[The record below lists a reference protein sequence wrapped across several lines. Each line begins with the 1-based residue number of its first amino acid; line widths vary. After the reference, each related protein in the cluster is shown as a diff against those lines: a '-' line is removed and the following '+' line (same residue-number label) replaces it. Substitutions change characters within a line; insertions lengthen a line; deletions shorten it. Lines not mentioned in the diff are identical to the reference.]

1 MCCGR
6 LFDPNHIFCN
16 TILSLTIFLFSISID
31 ACEQPAIIFPAQHAD
46 IFSPK
51 PVISWL
57 PVNGAINYEV
67 NMQSR
72 IPEGEVIAQ
81 FTTTTTDT
89 KFISATALSR
99 ERAVV
104 SVKVKARCGAAGVSS
119 ESERIFFIDVR
130 STCPLPARLS
140 STPMGPFIRISWD
153 QNPQFEDVEVR
164 FFGGST
170 TGPLERVSRA
180 QNFALIPVSMDS
192 QSIIGVRGICK
203 DANGGWQW
211 LSRNR

>member
-16 TILSLTIFLFSISID
+16 TILSLAICLFSISID
-31 ACEQPAIIFPAQHAD
+31 ACEQPTIIFPAQHAD
-46 IFSPK
+46 IDSAK

-57 PVNGAINYEV
+57 PVNGAINYEI

-72 IPEGEVIAQ
+72 IPEGEVIVQ

-104 SVKVKARCGAAGVSS
+104 SVKLKARCGSAGLSP
-119 ESERIFFIDVR
+119 ESERIFFVDVR
-130 STCPLPARLS
+130 STCPPPSRLS
-140 STPMGPFIRISWD
+140 SAPLGQFIRISWEP
-153 QNPQFEDVEVR
+153 NPQFDEVEVR
-164 FFGGST
+164 SFGGSPT
-170 TGPLERVSRA
+170 APLERVPHT
-180 QNFALIPVSMDS
+180 QTFAVIPRSADS
-192 QSIIGVRGICK
+192 TGIVGVRGICK
-203 DANGGWQW
+203 EANSNWQW
-211 LSRNR
+211 LSRNN